1 MKWVYPEFLFA
12 LAVILI
18 PLLIHLF
25 HFKRYKTLY
34 FSSLT
39 FLKSVEQEQ
48 RSVRKLKQW
57 IIFACRALAFAFLVF
72 AFAQP
77 YKPLT
82 QTKTNAGKQII
93 GIYVDNSFSM
103 SRLGESGEMLSQ
115 SKELARSI
123 VNDAPRD
130 AQFLL
135 FTNEL
140 GSEEKQ
146 TLNKAKCLE
155 RIENLNYTPLVRT
168 AQSIT
173 GWWQQWLTES
183 ELNGLK
189 YANKQLVYLS
199 DFQKST
205 FGKLKEYKQNEWL
218 GTVYPVVL
226 KPVKSGNLY
235 VDSVW
240 FKSPIHKKGTEQ
252 VIYARVINSSNEPV
266 KNIEVSF
273 QIGSLNR
280 DVYSDLKP
288 NSSDTLEVTYF
299 NPEVGNVSGSVRI
312 NDKQMTQDDAF
323 FFSLEVKEHGKV
335 IILDGE
341 EAVENVARVYKLDPY
356 YQVEEMNVQQ
366 FTSTTGNDADLVV
379 INGANNLPSSVGQH
393 LYEFTKEGGTL
404 LLIPGSNPTSSGWNS
419 LLSKVQM
426 PQFSGMQSNG
436 LSLKKINTS
445 DSYFD
450 GVFEKK
456 PDNISLPVVKKAVR
470 FSNSN
475 KGYAVGIIQHENGT
489 PFFIKGTGDYSV
501 YALSTPLGEEFGS
514 FTANQLFSTLL
525 LRTGELSQR
534 QAPYFLIIG
543 EDGKFPVKVQNTEE
557 PLKMVSKD
565 QSFIPQLFVQNR
577 LSFLKVQGIEAVRQL
592 VAGNYKLQQQGKP
605 VGACSVNYNRLE
617 SSVSA
622 LNEDEIQN
630 KFELAGIKAMD
641 IYEAKNWSG
650 ASFLKL
656 DQPIT
661 YWKWCVIF
669 AIIFVFA
676 EMLVGLFFKK

>member
-25 HFKRYKTLY
+25 HFKRYKTVY

-57 IIFACRALAFAFLVF
+57 IIFACRALAFTFLVF

-77 YKPLT
+77 FKPLT
-82 QTKTNAGKQII
+82 QAKTNADKQII
-93 GIYVDNSFSM
+93 GIYLDNSFSM

-155 RIENLNYTPLVRT
+155 KIEDLDYTPLVRS

-173 GWWQQWLTES
+173 GWWQQWLSETELS
-183 ELNGLK
+183 GQK
-189 YANKQLVYLS
+189 YANKQLIYLS

-205 FGKLKEYKQNEWL
+205 FGKLKEYKSNEWL
-218 GTVYPVVL
+218 GTIYPVIL

-240 FKSPIHKKGTEQ
+240 FKSPIHKKGNEQ
-252 VIYARVINSSNEPV
+252 VIYARVINSSNEAV

-341 EAVENVARVYKLDPY
+341 EAVDNIASVYKLDNY

-366 FTSTTGNDADLVV
+366 FTSTTGNDADIVV
-379 INGANNLPSSVGQH
+379 INGANNLPASVGQH
-393 LYEFTKEGGTL
+393 LFDFAKEGGTL
-404 LLIPGSNPTSSGWNS
+404 LLIPGSNPTTSGWNS
-419 LLSKVQM
+419 LLSKIQL
-426 PQFSGMQSNG
+426 PQIAGMQNNG
-436 LSLKKINTS
+436 LSLKKINTN
-445 DSYFD
+445 DSYFN

-470 FSNSN
+470 YSNSN
-475 KGYAVGIIQHENGT
+475 KSYSVGIIQHENGT
-489 PFFIKGTGDYSV
+489 PFFVKGTGDYSV

-534 QAPYFLIIG
+534 QAPYFLTIG
-543 EDGKFPVKVQNTEE
+543 EDGKYPVNVQNTEV
-557 PLKMVSKD
+557 PLKMISKD
-565 QSFIPQLFVQNR
+565 QSFIPQLFVQNQ
-577 LSFLKVQGIEAVRQL
+577 LSYLKVQGIEAVRQL
-592 VAGNYKLQQQGKP
+592 LAGNYKLVQQDKT

-617 SSVSA
+617 SLVNG
-622 LNEDEIQN
+622 LTQEEIES
-630 KFELAGIKAMD
+630 KFELAGIKSMD

-669 AIIFVFA
+669 AIIFILA
-676 EMLVGLFFKK
+676 EMFVVLFFKK